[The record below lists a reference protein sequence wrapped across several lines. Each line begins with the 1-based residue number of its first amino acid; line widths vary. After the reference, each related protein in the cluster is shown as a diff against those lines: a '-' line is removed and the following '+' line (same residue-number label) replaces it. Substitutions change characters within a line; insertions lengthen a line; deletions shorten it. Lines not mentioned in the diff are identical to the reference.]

1 MTLIFTRFRRQTV
14 LRTVFGFRF
23 KVSFCSYISIAS
35 VNFRLYEVSVLTIAN
50 EDFKM
55 LKYYVFI
62 INEEDKGNKK

>member
-1 MTLIFTRFRRQTV
+1 MILIFTRFRRQTV
-14 LRTVFGFRF
+14 LRTVFRFRF
-23 KVSFCSYISIAS
+23 KVSFCSSIAS